1 MDSFGEGSSTATMNF
16 LVDMALSPKTVNVLR
31 NSGYEAVR
39 VNELGMAKSR
49 DREILEYAA
58 KNDMIVLTADLD
70 FGDILAFT
78 RYKKPSV
85 IIFRLKDPSPDHV
98 KSLLLSA
105 IPQIKASLDK
115 GSIVV
120 IDDYRIRI
128 RELPVL

>member
-1 MDSFGEGSSTATMNF
+1 MDSFGEGSSSDTMKF
-16 LVDMALSPKTVNVLR
+16 LVDMALSPKTVEVLR
-31 NSGYEAVR
+31 SSGYEAVR

-49 DREILEYAA
+49 DREILEDAA
-58 KNDMIVLTADLD
+58 KNDMIVITADLD

-85 IIFRLKDPSPDHV
+85 IIFRLKNPSPDRV
-98 KSLLLSA
+98 NSLLLSA
-105 IPQIKASLDK
+105 IPHIKDSLDK
-115 GSIVV
+115 GSIIV

>member
-1 MDSFGEGSSTATMNF
+1 MKF
-16 LVDMALSPKTVNVLR
+16 LVDMALSPKTVIVLR

-58 KNDMIVLTADLD
+58 KNDLIVITADLD

-98 KSLLLSA
+98 NSLLLSA
-105 IPQIKASLDK
+105 IPHIKDSLDK

-128 RELPVL
+128 RGLPVL

>member
-1 MDSFGEGSSTATMNF
+1 MDSFGEGSSTATMKF
-16 LVDMALSPKTVNVLR
+16 VVDMALSPKTVIALR
-31 NSGYEAVR
+31 NSEYEAVR

-58 KNDMIVLTADLD
+58 KNDMVVLTADLD

-78 RYKKPSV
+78 GYNKPSV
-85 IIFRLKDPSPDHV
+85 TIFRLKDPSPDHV
-98 KSLLLSA
+98 NSLLLSA
-105 IPQIKASLDK
+105 ISHIKDSLDK

>member
-39 VNELGMAKSR
+39 VNELGMAKSK

-58 KNDMIVLTADLD
+58 KNDMLVLTSDLD

-78 RYKKPSV
+78 RYKKPYV
-85 IIFRLKDPSPDHV
+85 IIFRLKDPSPDYV
-98 KSLLLSA
+98 NSLLLSA

-115 GSIVV
+115 A
-120 IDDYRIRI
+120 
-128 RELPVL
+128 L